1 MRWQD
6 EGRLEGSSLLGVMT
20 APIAA
25 EQARA
30 RRGRWIRRLVIAF
43 LLAIIT
49 ALATVLVWLMLT
61 YRQFESQLKASHQ
74 RLPGAVAS
82 QLTPAHDVLDR
93 PQLTLVA
100 PFVRESARL
109 APILFR
115 TDPDRQL
122 MAFLSLPPARTTGDA
137 NLIQRVSR
145 SVDTPVNHAALVSL
159 PDLAELVDALGGIAV
174 HNPSPADGLLSGGRS
189 WHFPEGDLRLDGEHA
204 EVFLRASSET
214 TAPIHQQM
222 VLEGIVRALLSPSS
236 LSDLS
241 TKARAMTASMATD
254 LTASQV
260 LSLAWL
266 RFHSRFL
273 LRCDVASADR
283 SRGRLSG
290 AAIKA
295 FFGQTAVTPNRV
307 PDGCQLTQLRV
318 PSIPLPPKS
327 VVRAVAISYPRLSR
341 VAFSTVAAVALFVVA
356 WLVFRGRR
364 WIAAWILALASRT
377 WEWIPTR
384 KGGTVAH
391 RRGPPLSL
399 PLRAPLVGFRPPFFR
414 PLTRWV
420 VHQRGEIG
428 FYLFAM
434 ACSASVAL
442 LILRFI

>member
-1 MRWQD
+1 MRRQD
-6 EGRLEGSSLLGVMT
+6 EGRLERSSSLGVMT

-25 EQARA
+25 QQARA
-30 RRGRWIRRLVIAF
+30 ARGRWIRRLVIAF

-49 ALATVLVWLMLT
+49 ALATVLAWLMLT
-61 YRQFESQLKASHQ
+61 YRQFESQLKASHE

-82 QLTPAHDVLDR
+82 QLTPADDVLDR

-100 PFVRESARL
+100 PFVSESVRL

-122 MAFLSLPPARTTGDA
+122 MAFLSLPPARTTADP
-137 NLIQRVSR
+137 NLIRRVSR
-145 SVDTPVNHAALVSL
+145 SVNTPVNHAALVSL
-159 PDLAELVDALGGIAV
+159 PELAELVDALGGIAV
-174 HNPSPADGLLSGGRS
+174 HNPSPADGLLPGGHS
-189 WHFPEGDLRLDGEHA
+189 WHFPAGDLRLDGEHA
-204 EVFLRASSET
+204 EVFLRASSGT
-214 TAPIHQQM
+214 TAPIHQQI

-273 LRCDVASADR
+273 LHCDVAIADR
-283 SRGRLSG
+283 SGGRLSG
-290 AAIKA
+290 AALEA
-295 FFGQTAVTPNRV
+295 FLGQTAVTPDRV

-327 VVRAVAISYPRLSR
+327 VVRAVAISYPRLSQ
-341 VAFSTVAAVALFVVA
+341 VAVWTVAAVALFVVA

-364 WIAAWILALASRT
+364 SIAAWILALASRT
-377 WEWIPTR
+377 WEWIPRR
-384 KGGTVAH
+384 KRGTIAH

-399 PLRAPLVGFRPPFFR
+399 RLRAPSIGPRSPFFR

-420 VHQRGEIG
+420 VQQRGEIG
-428 FYLFAM
+428 FYLFAI
-434 ACSASVAL
+434 ASSASVAL
-442 LILRFI
+442 LVLRLI